1 MSRKTL
7 MKKFIDAYREYRAAK
22 AKSKAYK
29 IARYA
34 FFLIA
39 AAFVFLL
46 VYPQVL
52 FAHEVRYKN
61 FTVYS
66 RQPLDQS
73 LYTVLD
79 KVEAQLSASPI
90 NDANVEPKIFL
101 TGSQKL
107 YSLLSLYIG
116 WNSFGKGY
124 PLLPTNNV
132 FINEADVSRDL
143 VFRKAATGSQRSLSG
158 VISHEIT
165 HLHIRNRFGYLRNV
179 IVPAWK
185 KEGYAEYVAGGSTLD
200 HETGVKLWKA
210 NPNNGTGYQYF
221 KYYLTVKYL
230 LETDKVSVEDL
241 FNRDIDQEQ
250 LEAKTFSTL

>member
-1 MSRKTL
+1 
-7 MKKFIDAYREYRAAK
+7 MKKFLDAYREYRAAK

-29 IARYA
+29 IVRSV
-34 FFLIA
+34 FLLTA

-46 VYPQVL
+46 VYPQIL

-73 LYTVLD
+73 IYTVLD
-79 KVEAQLSASPI
+79 KVDAQLSASPI
-90 NDANVEPKIFL
+90 NDTTVEPKIFL
-101 TGSQKL
+101 TNSQKL

-116 WNSFGKGY
+116 WNSFGRGY

-165 HLHIRNRFGYLRNV
+165 HLHIRRKFGYLRNFTM
-179 IVPAWK
+179 PSWK

-200 HETGVKLWKA
+200 YESGVKLWKA
-210 NPNNGTGYQYF
+210 NPNDGTGYRYF

-230 LETDKVSVEDL
+230 LETDKVTVEDL
-241 FNRDIDQEQ
+241 FNRDIDQEHS
-250 LEAKTFSTL
+250 EAKVFSTL

>member
-1 MSRKTL
+1 
-7 MKKFIDAYREYRAAK
+7 MKKFIDSYREFRAAK
-22 AKSKAYK
+22 AKSKPYK
-29 IARYA
+29 IVRSALLL
-34 FFLIA
+34 FA
-39 AAFVFLL
+39 AAFLFLL
-46 VYPQVL
+46 VYPQIL

-66 RQPLDQS
+66 RQPLDPGI
-73 LYTVLD
+73 YTVLD

-90 NDANVEPKIFL
+90 NDVNVEPKIFL
-101 TGSQKL
+101 TNSQRL
-107 YSLLSLYIG
+107 YSLLSLYIS
-116 WNSFGKGY
+116 WNSFGRGY

-165 HLHIRNRFGYLRNV
+165 HLHIRNKFGYVRNFTS
-179 IVPAWK
+179 PTWK

-200 HETGVKLWKA
+200 YESGVKLWKA
-210 NPNNGTGYQYF
+210 SPNDGTGYQYF

-230 LETDKVSVEDL
+230 LETDKLTVEDL
-241 FNRDIDQEQ
+241 FNRDIDQTQSEQ
-250 LEAKTFSTL
+250 KVLTTL

>member
-1 MSRKTL
+1 
-7 MKKFIDAYREYRAAK
+7 MKKFLDAYREYRAAK

-29 IARYA
+29 IVRSV
-34 FFLIA
+34 FLLTA

-46 VYPQVL
+46 VYPQIL
-52 FAHEVRYKN
+52 FAHEVGYKN

-73 LYTVLD
+73 IHTVLD
-79 KVEAQLSASPI
+79 KVDAQLSASPI
-90 NDANVEPKIFL
+90 NDTTVEPKIFF
-101 TGSQKL
+101 TNSQKL

-116 WNSFGKGY
+116 WNSFGRGY

-165 HLHIRNRFGYLRNV
+165 HLHIRRKFGYVRNFTM
-179 IVPAWK
+179 PSWK

-200 HETGVKLWKA
+200 YESGVKLWKA
-210 NPNNGTGYQYF
+210 NPNGGTGYQYF

-230 LETDKVSVEDL
+230 LETDKVTVEDL
-241 FNRDIDQEQ
+241 FNRDIDPVQVEQ
-250 LEAKTFSTL
+250 KILSRL

>member
-1 MSRKTL
+1 

-29 IARYA
+29 IVRYS
-34 FFLIA
+34 FLLIV

-73 LYTVLD
+73 IYTVLD

-90 NDANVEPKIFL
+90 NDVNVEPKIFL
-101 TGSQKL
+101 TNSQKL

-116 WNSFGKGY
+116 WNSFGRGY
-124 PLLPTNNV
+124 PLLPTKNV

-165 HLHIRNRFGYLRNV
+165 HLHIRNKFGYLRNFTM
-179 IVPAWK
+179 PSWK
-185 KEGYAEYVAGGSTLD
+185 KEGYCEYVAGGSTLD
-200 HETGVKLWKA
+200 YESGVKLWKA
-210 NPNNGTGYQYF
+210 NPNDGTGYQYF

-230 LETDKVSVEDL
+230 LETDKVTVEDL
-241 FNRDIDQEQ
+241 FNRDIDQTQVEG
-250 LEAKTFSTL
+250 KVFRTL

>member
-1 MSRKTL
+1 MKTL
-7 MKKFIDAYREYRAAK
+7 INTYREYRVAVK
-22 AKSKAYK
+22 KNKPYK
-29 IARYA
+29 IVRYTLL
-34 FFLIA
+34 LIA

-66 RQPLDQS
+66 RQPLDQGI
-73 LYTVLD
+73 YTLLD

-90 NDANVEPKIFL
+90 NDPSVHPKIFL
-101 TGSQKL
+101 TNSQRL

-116 WNSFGKGY
+116 SNSFGKGY
-124 PLLPTNNV
+124 PLLPTSNV

-165 HLHIRNRFGYLRNV
+165 HLLIRKKFGYVKN
-179 IVPAWK
+179 ITMPSWK
-185 KEGYAEYVAGGSTLD
+185 KEGYSEYVAGGSTLD
-200 HETGVKLWKA
+200 YESGVKLWKA
-210 NPNNGTGYQYF
+210 SPNDGTGYQYF
-221 KYYLTVKYL
+221 KYYLLVKYFLEHENQPVEAL
-230 LETDKVSVEDL
+230 LD
-241 FNRDIDQEQ
+241 RGDIDASA
-250 LEAKTFSTL
+250 LERKVFSTL

>member
-1 MSRKTL
+1 MKTFL
-7 MKKFIDAYREYRAAK
+7 DSYREYRAAK

-29 IARYA
+29 IVRTALL
-34 FFLIA
+34 LIA
-39 AAFVFLL
+39 AAFVLLL

-73 LYTVLD
+73 IYTVLD
-79 KVEAQLSASPI
+79 IVDAQLSASQI
-90 NDANVEPKIFL
+90 NDATVEPKIFL
-101 TGSQKL
+101 TNSQKL

-165 HLHIRNRFGYLRNV
+165 HLHIRRKFGYFRNV
-179 IVPAWK
+179 MMPSWK

-200 HETGVKLWKA
+200 YDSGVKLWKA
-210 NPNNGTGYQYF
+210 NPSDGTGYQYF
-221 KYYLTVKYL
+221 KYYLTVKYV
-230 LETDKVSVEDL
+230 LETDKITVEDL
-241 FNRDIDQEQ
+241 FNRVLDQAQ
-250 LEAKTFSTL
+250 LEQKVLTTL

>member
-1 MSRKTL
+1 
-7 MKKFIDAYREYRAAK
+7 MKKLLQAYREYRAAV
-22 AKSKAYK
+22 AKNKPYK
-29 IARYA
+29 IIRYTLL
-34 FFLIA
+34 LIA
-39 AAFVFLL
+39 AAFVLLL

-66 RQPLDQS
+66 RQPLDHS
-73 LYTVLD
+73 IYPVLD

-90 NDANVEPKIFL
+90 NDTNLHPKIFL
-101 TGSQKL
+101 TNSQRL

-116 WNSFGKGY
+116 WNSFGKAY
-124 PLLPTNNV
+124 PLLPASNV

-165 HLHIRNRFGYLRNV
+165 HLLIRNKFGYVKN
-179 IVPAWK
+179 ITTPSWK

-200 HETGVKLWKA
+200 YESGVKLWKA
-210 NPNNGTGYQYF
+210 SPNDGTGYQYF
-221 KYYLTVKYL
+221 KYHLLVKYL
-230 LETDKVSVEDL
+230 IEQEKLPVDAL
-241 FNRDIDQEQ
+241 FNRDDLDQTQ
-250 LEAKTFSTL
+250 LEQKVFSTL

>member
-1 MSRKTL
+1 
-7 MKKFIDAYREYRAAK
+7 MKKFINAYREYRAAK
-22 AKSKAYK
+22 AKSKTYK
-29 IARYA
+29 IAR
-34 FFLIA
+34 FTFLLIA
-39 AAFVFLL
+39 AALVFLL
-46 VYPQVL
+46 VCPQVL

-66 RQPLDQS
+66 RQPLDEGI
-73 LYTVLD
+73 YTVLD
-79 KVEAQLSASPI
+79 KVEAQLSTSPI
-90 NDANVEPKIFL
+90 NDGKVEPKIFL
-101 TGSQKL
+101 TNSQQL
-107 YSLLSLYIG
+107 YSLFSLYIG

-165 HLHIRNRFGYLRNV
+165 HLHIRNRFGYLRNFTM
-179 IVPAWK
+179 PSWK

-200 HETGVKLWKA
+200 YESGVKLWKA
-210 NPNNGTGYQYF
+210 NPNDGTGYQYF

-230 LETDKVSVEDL
+230 LETDNLTVEDL
-241 FNRDIDQEQ
+241 FNRDIDQDHSET
-250 LEAKTFSTL
+250 KVFSTL

>member
-1 MSRKTL
+1 
-7 MKKFIDAYREYRAAK
+7 MKKFIDSYREYRAAK

-29 IARYA
+29 IVRSV
-34 FFLIA
+34 FLLIA

-46 VYPQVL
+46 IDPQIL

-73 LYTVLD
+73 IYTVLD

-90 NDANVEPKIFL
+90 NDTTVEPKIFL
-101 TGSQKL
+101 TNSQKL
-107 YSLLSLYIG
+107 YSLPSLYIS
-116 WNSFGKGY
+116 WNSFGRGY
-124 PLLPTNNV
+124 PLLPTSNV

-165 HLHIRNRFGYLRNV
+165 HLHIRRKFGYLRNLTM
-179 IVPAWK
+179 PSWK

-200 HETGVKLWKA
+200 YESGVKLWKA
-210 NPNNGTGYQYF
+210 NPNDGTGYQYF
-221 KYYLTVKYL
+221 KYFLTVKHL
-230 LETDKVSVEDL
+230 LETDKVTVEDL
-241 FNRDIDQEQ
+241 FNREIDQAQAEQ
-250 LEAKTFSTL
+250 KVFTSL

>member
-1 MSRKTL
+1 MKNPTPKLKSR
-7 MKKFIDAYREYRAAK
+7 I
-22 AKSKAYK
+22 YK
-29 IARYA
+29 IARY
-34 FFLIA
+34 FLFTA
-39 AAFVFLL
+39 AAVFVLLL
-46 VYPQVL
+46 VYPQML

-66 RQPLDQS
+66 RQPLDQHI
-73 LYTVLD
+73 YTVLD
-79 KVEAQLSASPI
+79 KVDAQLSASQI
-90 NDANVEPKIFL
+90 NDPTVEPKIFL
-101 TGSQKL
+101 TNSQRL

-143 VFRKAATGSQRSLSG
+143 VFRKAETGSQRSLSG

-165 HLHIRNRFGYLRNV
+165 HLHIRRKFGYFRNV
-179 IVPAWK
+179 MMPSWK

-200 HETGVKLWKA
+200 YDSGVKLWKA
-210 NPNNGTGYQYF
+210 NPSDGTGYQYF

-230 LETDKVSVEDL
+230 LETDKISVEDL
-241 FNRDIDQEQ
+241 FNRNLDQTQ
-250 LEAKTFSTL
+250 LEQKVFTTL

>member
-1 MSRKTL
+1 
-7 MKKFIDAYREYRAAK
+7 MKKFIDSYREYRAAK
-22 AKSKAYK
+22 KKSKTYK
-29 IARYA
+29 IVRSV
-34 FFLIA
+34 FLLIA
-39 AAFVFLL
+39 GAFVLLL

-73 LYTVLD
+73 IYIVLD
-79 KVEAQLSASPI
+79 KVEARLSASPI
-90 NDANVEPKIFL
+90 NDITVEPKIFL
-101 TGSQKL
+101 TNSQKL

-124 PLLPTNNV
+124 PLLPTSNV
-132 FINEADVSRDL
+132 FINEADVPRDL

-165 HLHIRNRFGYLRNV
+165 HLHIRRKFGYVRN
-179 IVPAWK
+179 ISMPSWK
-185 KEGYAEYVAGGSTLD
+185 KEGYSEYVAGGSTLD
-200 HETGVKLWKA
+200 YESGVKLWKA
-210 NPNNGTGYQYF
+210 NPNDGTGYQYF

-230 LETDKVSVEDL
+230 LETDKVTAEDL
-241 FNRDIDQEQ
+241 FNRDIDPGQVEQ
-250 LEAKTFSTL
+250 KVFSTL

>member
-1 MSRKTL
+1 
-7 MKKFIDAYREYRAAK
+7 MKEFIDAYREYRAAK

-29 IARYA
+29 IVRYS
-34 FFLIA
+34 FLLIVS
-39 AAFVFLL
+39 AFVFLL

-73 LYTVLD
+73 IYTVLD
-79 KVEAQLSASPI
+79 KVEAQLSASSI

-101 TGSQKL
+101 TNSQKL

-116 WNSFGKGY
+116 SNSFGKGY

-132 FINEADVSRDL
+132 FINEADASRDL

-165 HLHIRNRFGYLRNV
+165 HLHIRNKFGYLRNFAM
-179 IVPAWK
+179 PSWK
-185 KEGYAEYVAGGSTLD
+185 KEGYCEYVAGGSTLD
-200 HETGVKLWKA
+200 YESGVKLWKA
-210 NPNNGTGYQYF
+210 NPNDGTGYQYF

-230 LETDKVSVEDL
+230 LENDKLTVEDL
-241 FNRDIDQEQ
+241 FNRDID
-250 LEAKTFSTL
+250 KTQVEGEVFSRL